1 MAIVWI
7 IGPPAQS
14 LSPAGRRICLHRC
27 YSGRVP
33 DSDSDMRQIPGS
45 RSRWCR
51 SLSSVAQASA
61 LRGGSSQIS
70 TSFVSRLNPWS
81 ITPWHSRQCRR
92 ATNARTTTTKKTTLS
107 WHAKIASTVWREGQ
121 DKQVAQ
127 AETGFFISRE
137 KRTPTRGRYAQ
148 RRSGWRT
155 RDATRPRGGPG
166 QCSWA
171 RAGASG

>member
-1 MAIVWI
+1 MDEEWRLSGSSVRRRNRCRRQAAGFVCTDVTAVACRIRTAICDRFREAEPVVPFFEFSCPGLGI
-7 IGPPAQS
+7 ACGFEPNIHVFRFVAQS
-14 LSPAGRRICLHRC
+14 MVNYA
-27 YSGRVP
+27 
-33 DSDSDMRQIPGS
+33 
-45 RSRWCR
+45 
-51 SLSSVAQASA
+51 VAFA
-61 LRGGSSQIS
+61 
-70 TSFVSRLNPWS
+70 
-81 ITPWHSRQCRR
+81 
-92 ATNARTTTTKKTTLS
+92 LS
-107 WHAKIASTVWREGQ
+107 WRAKIASTVWREGQ

-137 KRTPTRGRYAQ
+137 KHTPTRGRYAQ